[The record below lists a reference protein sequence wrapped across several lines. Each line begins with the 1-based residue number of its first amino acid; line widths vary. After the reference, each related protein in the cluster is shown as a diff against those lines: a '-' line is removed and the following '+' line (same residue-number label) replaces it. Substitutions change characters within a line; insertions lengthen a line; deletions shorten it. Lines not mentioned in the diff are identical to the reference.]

1 VRFKLSIPSFEY
13 IRNKGSVLKPRIHV
27 LAVKDKNKLDEPVI
41 AYIIVERSE
50 NIKDYQEQGQI
61 YEASICL
68 DYQIISVG
76 RKSFRMGGSFCG
88 GYSKFRNRVS
98 LSHAG
103 VSEGAI
109 FLDLNGLEGQR
120 IGSYLMNEIVSWVKK
135 WPDAEVNPI
144 RLSSCQATPENKER
158 RNNFY
163 ENFGL
168 EFDYAD
174 SDKKEGRSKIMKAG
188 DLKENLKWQENIEV
202 VEFIP
207 FVEELMSK
215 VNKQKLDLDMRES
228 SIKRLSKENQLAR
241 DCPIRWG
248 LKWTWYNNRYNLFAL
263 SIVGLLGFLAWFRF

>member
-1 VRFKLSIPSFEY
+1 MSR
-13 IRNKGSVLKPRIHV
+13 
-27 LAVKDKNKLDEPVI
+27 
-41 AYIIVERSE
+41 
-50 NIKDYQEQGQI
+50 
-61 YEASICL
+61 
-68 DYQIISVG
+68 
-76 RKSFRMGGSFCG
+76 SFCG

-144 RLSSCQATPENKER
+144 RLSSCQATPDNKER
-158 RNNFY
+158 RNHFY

-168 EFDYAD
+168 EFDYVD
-174 SDKKEGRSKIMKAG
+174 SDKKEGRSKIMKAR
-188 DLKENLKWQENIEV
+188 DLKENLRWQENIEI

-207 FVEELMSK
+207 FVEELISK
-215 VNKQKLDLDMRES
+215 ISKQRLDLDMRES

-241 DCPIRWG
+241 DYPIRWG
-248 LKWTWYNNRYNLFAL
+248 LKWTWYNNINNFIGLCLL
-263 SIVGLLGFLAWFRF
+263 SLIGLLVWVKL